1 MQNKKALRWSIA
13 AVFIILVCSIP
24 LFAGEF
30 SADMVVQAGG
40 QKGETT
46 TSKIFAKGTKYR
58 MEQEEDGQEIIILV
72 DMDEMVTR
80 VLMPS
85 EKMYMEIASD
95 DIQSLANDP
104 FQSAKKTE
112 SLGESKFIGT
122 ETISGYKCDKYVITR
137 EGTEVIT
144 QWVSKKLDFA
154 LKIVTHEGE
163 KMTMVL
169 ENISEDKLDDALFEV
184 PEGYTPMGPLPME
197 ELPFD

>member
-1 MQNKKALRWSIA
+1 MQKKRLLRWSVVLLITM
-13 AVFIILVCSIP
+13 VCSIP

-46 TSKIFAKGTKYR
+46 TSKIYVKGTKYR
-58 MEQEEDGQEIIILV
+58 MEQEEDGQDIIIIV
-72 DMDEMVTR
+72 DMDAMVTR

-112 SLGESKFIGT
+112 SLGETQLLGT
-122 ETISGYKCDKYVITR
+122 ETISGYKCDKYLITR
-137 EGTEVIT
+137 EGTDVMT
-144 QWVSKKLDFA
+144 QWISKKLEFA
-154 LKIVTHEGE
+154 VKVVQHEGE
-163 KMTMVL
+163 QMTMVL
-169 ENISEDKLDDALFEV
+169 KNISEDKLDDSLFEI
-184 PEGYTPMGPLPME
+184 PDGYTPMGPLPME
-197 ELPFD
+197 ELPRE

>member
-1 MQNKKALRWSIA
+1 MQNKRLLRRSVVLLITM
-13 AVFIILVCSIP
+13 VCSVP

-30 SADMVVQAGG
+30 SADMVVQTGG
-40 QKGETT
+40 EKGETT
-46 TSKIFAKGTKYR
+46 TSKIYVKGTKYR
-58 MEQEEDGQEIIILV
+58 MEQKEDDQDIIIIV
-72 DMDEMVTR
+72 DMEAMVTR

-112 SLGESKFIGT
+112 SLGETKLLGT
-122 ETISGYKCDKYVITR
+122 ETISGYKCNKYLITR
-137 EGTEVIT
+137 EGTEVMT
-144 QWVSKKLDFA
+144 QWLSKKLDFA
-154 LKIVTHEGE
+154 LKVVQHEGE

-169 ENISEDKLDDALFEV
+169 ENISEDKLSDALFEV
-184 PEGYTPMGPLPME
+184 PEDYTPMGPMPIE